1 MTTATVD
8 LTVAGT
14 GGTINGAVFTNQ
26 STNSG
31 TGIFNTFVQ
40 LQDKGIEQGYNSD
53 AAPQFDESTSHKHNH
68 SILLADVPIFIG
80 DGTGG
85 TVEGVVYR
93 EFRFDANEVGGAG
106 RLLSLD
112 KLEIWQ
118 EESGSLTGFTSA
130 GSAAAGV
137 HYASGPGFAGTHTDY
152 LAYNLDEGGDH
163 WIAIDSGLSS
173 GSGKGDMRVFI
184 PDSYFI
190 NDAAHRYVTLFSEFG
205 AQGGNYGGG
214 VNSTSAGS
222 GNTATFLLNK
232 TASVDGGT
240 ANTAGEVISYSIT
253 LSNVGNVG
261 LTGVIVDPLLQGPN
275 GTLGGP
281 VESISANGVL
291 DVGEVWTYTGT
302 YTVFGTSSS
311 HKVGVRPRLAHRR
324 GTRLLHRRNGGP
336 WAAVLLSRPT
346 LTPQRAG
353 RRSEFVP
360 ARPPRSVW
368 LRLTSL
374 PG

>member
-26 STNSG
+26 STSSG
-31 TGIFNTFVQ
+31 TGIFNTFLQ
-40 LQDKGIEQGYNSD
+40 LQDKGIELGYNSD
-53 AAPQFDESTSHKHNH
+53 AAPQFDENTSHQHNH

-137 HYASGPGFAGTHTDY
+137 HYASGPGFDGAHTDY
-152 LAYNLDEGGDH
+152 LAYNLDEGGDN

-190 NDAAHRYVTLFSEFG
+190 NDAAHRYVTLFSQFG
-205 AQGGNYGGG
+205 AQGGSYGASSGFEEWG

-222 GNTATFLLNK
+222 GNTAAFLINK

-240 ANTAGEVISYSIT
+240 RIPPA
-253 LSNVGNVG
+253 
-261 LTGVIVDPLLQGPN
+261 
-275 GTLGGP
+275 
-281 VESISANGVL
+281 
-291 DVGEVWTYTGT
+291 
-302 YTVFGTSSS
+302 SSS
-311 HKVGVRPRLAHRR
+311 ATASP
-324 GTRLLHRRNGGP
+324 
-336 WAAVLLSRPT
+336 SRT
-346 LTPQRAG
+346 SAI
-353 RRSEFVP
+353 SVSP
-360 ARPPRSVW
+360 A
-368 LRLTSL
+368 
-374 PG
+374 

>member
-118 EESGSLTGFTSA
+118 EEF
-130 GSAAAGV
+130 GV
-137 HYASGPGFAGTHTDY
+137 SPAS
-152 LAYNLDEGGDH
+152 
-163 WIAIDSGLSS
+163 
-173 GSGKGDMRVFI
+173 
-184 PDSYFI
+184 
-190 NDAAHRYVTLFSEFG
+190 HR
-205 AQGGNYGGG
+205 
-214 VNSTSAGS
+214 
-222 GNTATFLLNK
+222 
-232 TASVDGGT
+232 
-240 ANTAGEVISYSIT
+240 
-253 LSNVGNVG
+253 
-261 LTGVIVDPLLQGPN
+261 
-275 GTLGGP
+275 
-281 VESISANGVL
+281 
-291 DVGEVWTYTGT
+291 
-302 YTVFGTSSS
+302 
-311 HKVGVRPRLAHRR
+311 
-324 GTRLLHRRNGGP
+324 
-336 WAAVLLSRPT
+336 
-346 LTPQRAG
+346 
-353 RRSEFVP
+353 P
-360 ARPPRSVW
+360 ARPPLASIMPPVPGSPAPYR
-368 LRLTSL
+368 L
-374 PG
+374 PGLQPR

>member
-261 LTGVIVDPLLQGPN
+261 LTGV
-275 GTLGGP
+275 T
-281 VESISANGVL
+281 SIRSCR
-291 DVGEVWTYTGT
+291 DRTGR
-302 YTVFGTSSS
+302 S
-311 HKVGVRPRLAHRR
+311 
-324 GTRLLHRRNGGP
+324 
-336 WAAVLLSRPT
+336 
-346 LTPQRAG
+346 AG
-353 RRSEFVP
+353 RSSRSAPTACSMSARSGPTP
-360 ARPPRSVW
+360 APTRCSNP
-368 LRLTSL
+368 TSTATAAATARWTTR
-374 PG
+374 

>member
-118 EESGSLTGFTSA
+118 EESGSLRRGRRPLDRDRQRA
-130 GSAAAGV
+130 LVGKRQGRHAGV
-137 HYASGPGFAGTHTDY
+137 HPG
-152 LAYNLDEGGDH
+152 
-163 WIAIDSGLSS
+163 
-173 GSGKGDMRVFI
+173 
-184 PDSYFI
+184 
-190 NDAAHRYVTLFSEFG
+190 
-205 AQGGNYGGG
+205 
-214 VNSTSAGS
+214 
-222 GNTATFLLNK
+222 
-232 TASVDGGT
+232 
-240 ANTAGEVISYSIT
+240 
-253 LSNVGNVG
+253 
-261 LTGVIVDPLLQGPN
+261 
-275 GTLGGP
+275 
-281 VESISANGVL
+281 
-291 DVGEVWTYTGT
+291 
-302 YTVFGTSSS
+302 
-311 HKVGVRPRLAHRR
+311 
-324 GTRLLHRRNGGP
+324 
-336 WAAVLLSRPT
+336 
-346 LTPQRAG
+346 
-353 RRSEFVP
+353 
-360 ARPPRSVW
+360 
-368 LRLTSL
+368 
-374 PG
+374 

>member
-26 STNSG
+26 SGNAG
-31 TGIFNTFVQ
+31 TGIFNTFAQ
-40 LQDKGIEQGYNSD
+40 LQRNGIEQGYNSD
-53 AAPQFDESTSHKHNH
+53 AAPQFDEKTPHQHTH
-68 SILLADVPIFIG
+68 SILLADVPIFVD

-137 HYASGPGFAGTHTDY
+137 HYAAGPGVAGAPTDY
-152 LAYNLDEGGDH
+152 LAYNLDQGGDH

-190 NDAAHRYVTLFSEFG
+190 NDAAHRYVTLYSELG
-205 AQGGNYGGG
+205 LQGGAYGASSGFEEWG
-214 VNSTSAGS
+214 LSHVKGSTTQALVATK
-222 GNTATFLLNK
+222 TAT
-232 TASVDGGT
+232 VPGGT
-240 ANTAGEVISYSIT
+240 ADT
-253 LSNVGNVG
+253 
-261 LTGVIVDPLLQGPN
+261 
-275 GTLGGP
+275 
-281 VESISANGVL
+281 
-291 DVGEVWTYTGT
+291 VGETID
-302 YTVFGTSSS
+302 
-311 HKVGVRPRLAHRR
+311 
-324 GTRLLHRRNGGP
+324 
-336 WAAVLLSRPT
+336 
-346 LTPQRAG
+346 
-353 RRSEFVP
+353 
-360 ARPPRSVW
+360 
-368 LRLTSL
+368 
-374 PG
+374 

>member
-118 EESGSLTGFTSA
+118 EESGSLTGFTSP

-137 HYASGPGFAGTHTDY
+137 HYASGPGFTGTHTDY

-163 WIAIDSGLSS
+163 WIDRQRALV
-173 GSGKGDMRVFI
+173 GKR
-184 PDSYFI
+184 
-190 NDAAHRYVTLFSEFG
+190 
-205 AQGGNYGGG
+205 QGRHAG
-214 VNSTSAGS
+214 VHPGE
-222 GNTATFLLNK
+222 LLHQRRRPSLRH
-232 TASVDGGT
+232 A
-240 ANTAGEVISYSIT
+240 
-253 LSNVGNVG
+253 
-261 LTGVIVDPLLQGPN
+261 
-275 GTLGGP
+275 
-281 VESISANGVL
+281 
-291 DVGEVWTYTGT
+291 
-302 YTVFGTSSS
+302 VFGI
-311 HKVGVRPRLAHRR
+311 R
-324 GTRLLHRRNGGP
+324 
-336 WAAVLLSRPT
+336 
-346 LTPQRAG
+346 RAG
-353 RRSEFVP
+353 GQLRRQQRLRGVGRQLDERRLRQHRNLP
-360 ARPPRSVW
+360 AQQDRV
-368 LRLTSL
+368 
-374 PG
+374 G